1 VTVNEYG
8 FSKLLHDLRGLAGLI
23 RVNFIRVNSQI
34 VRQCV
39 SKHGPF
45 FSWGAT
51 AGPLAVWFIVL
62 LLYAVSGLI
71 SPGMFQFGQILNV
84 FQVAAFLGVVAT
96 GQTTALL
103 IGGIDLSV
111 AGVVTMTNIVSTSV
125 MAGRNSNMLSAIVI
139 CLVVGAAVGLI
150 NGLVISQLRVTP
162 LVATLGMNSILFG
175 AALVYT
181 HGAPNGGISPGFALF
196 GQGHVLMLPVSTICW
211 LTISLAMLWLTRRT
225 VFGRWLYATGANPT
239 AARMMGIPIA
249 RTQILTYIMSSIMA
263 VLGGLLLTSYIGSP
277 SLGIG
282 DQFLLTSIAATVVG
296 GTALVGGSGSIL
308 GTIGGTLFI
317 TELNSFTNIVR
328 VSTGTQFVLQGV
340 VIALSVLLYRFV
352 TFNKANN

>member
-1 VTVNEYG
+1 M
-8 FSKLLHDLRGLAGLI
+8 HAQLI
-23 RVNFIRVNSQI
+23 VQRTGV
-34 VRQCV
+34 
-39 SKHGPF
+39 
-45 FSWGAT
+45 
-51 AGPLAVWFIVL
+51 VWLVVI
-62 LLYAVSGLI
+62 LLYAVSGLF
-71 SPGMFQFGQILNV
+71 SPGMFQVSQVLNIL
-84 FQVAAFLGVVAT
+84 QVAAFLGVVAT
-96 GQTTALL
+96 GQTLALL
-103 IGGIDLSV
+103 TGGIDLSV
-111 AGVVTMTNIVSTSV
+111 AGVVTMANIVSTSI
-125 MAGRNSNMLSAIVI
+125 MAGRDGNMSMAVATCIL
-139 CLVVGAAVGLI
+139 LAATVGLI
-150 NGLVISQLRVTP
+150 NGLMITVIRVAP
-162 LVATLGMNSILFG
+162 LIATLGMNSILFG

-181 HGAPNGGISPGFALF
+181 HGAPHGSISAGFAVF
-196 GQGHVLMLPVSTICW
+196 GQGHMTVFPVSTICW

-249 RTQILTYIMSSIMA
+249 RTQILAYIMSSIMA

-340 VIALSVLLYRFV
+340 VIASSVLLYRFV